1 MNASAMHVDPWT
13 FATILGMAATTCI
26 CRMGGYALFRVVR
39 PTPFVRAV
47 LSYVPGTLFV
57 AFVAPSLVG
66 GGVQQWAGSAAAL
79 GAMIATRNL
88 SWAIVAGVGAA
99 WIVWSIPGLMH

>member
-1 MNASAMHVDPWT
+1 MSAFHVDPWT
-13 FATILGMAATTCI
+13 FATILGMAATTCLT
-26 CRMGGYALFRVVR
+26 RMGGYALFRATR
-39 PTPFVRAV
+39 PAPFVRAV

-57 AFVAPSLVG
+57 AFVAPSLVTG
-66 GGVQQWAGSAAAL
+66 GLQQWIGSVAAL
-79 GAMIATRNL
+79 GAMILTRNL